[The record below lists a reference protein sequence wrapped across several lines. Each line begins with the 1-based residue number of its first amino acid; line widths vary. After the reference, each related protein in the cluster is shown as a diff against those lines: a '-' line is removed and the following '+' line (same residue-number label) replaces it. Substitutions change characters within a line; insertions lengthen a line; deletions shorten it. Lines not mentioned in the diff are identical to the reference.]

1 MPDSFLKRMLR
12 HIVFGLED
20 GSVSTLGAVTGIAI
34 GTQNAAVV
42 LLSGLVIIAVEALS
56 MGAGTYLSSKAT
68 RKAYENTIV
77 KLHKA
82 LHSKPS
88 IERSHLVKYYQ
99 HCGLTRDHAEKV
111 VSNIASDHKALL
123 MDLEAHEIKVTP
135 DSFENAAESGL
146 VMWVAYVMGGVVPLV
161 FYWVLGLPQAIYWSV
176 AGTLVFLFLVGF
188 TKARVTGEKPLSSAL
203 EMLAVSA
210 SAALIGFV
218 VGRLASLGLGI

>member
-1 MPDSFLKRMLR
+1 MLR

-88 IERSHLVKYYQ
+88 I
-99 HCGLTRDHAEKV
+99 
-111 VSNIASDHKALL
+111 
-123 MDLEAHEIKVTP
+123 
-135 DSFENAAESGL
+135 
-146 VMWVAYVMGGVVPLV
+146 
-161 FYWVLGLPQAIYWSV
+161 
-176 AGTLVFLFLVGF
+176 
-188 TKARVTGEKPLSSAL
+188 
-203 EMLAVSA
+203 
-210 SAALIGFV
+210 
-218 VGRLASLGLGI
+218 